1 VEESTGI
8 GEIEELSFKQLA
20 ELLLSTGDLTVEEA
34 EELMGGD
41 IDDSYDQ
48 YATDEHLMATG
59 GNPTQ
64 RKMEVE
70 LERLAERRSFAT
82 MTADLIKA
90 VGEPKAG
97 AKYSARH
104 MTPGGNWAY
113 TYSTASGATQRS
125 DNRAKTSTAPAK
137 DKSTQTD
144 SHLNFHAKIGNK
156 DYTIKAKNPRQK
168 ALLEK
173 TKQRMRGKSALS
185 S

>member
-1 VEESTGI
+1 MEESTGI
-8 GEIEELSFKQLA
+8 GESEELNFKQLA
-20 ELLLSTGDLTVEEA
+20 ELLLSAGDLTVEEA

-41 IDDSYDQ
+41 IDDSNDR
-48 YATDEHLMATG
+48 YASDEHLMATG
-59 GNPTQ
+59 GNPYQ
-64 RKMEVE
+64 RN
-70 LERLAERRSFAT
+70 AEDALNAVAISRSFAMLT
-82 MTADLIKA
+82 EELFKA
-90 VGEPKAG
+90 VGEPKPG
-97 AKYSARH
+97 AKYAARH
-104 MTPGGNWAY
+104 MTAGGNWAY
-113 TYSTASGATQRS
+113 TYSTATGATQRS

-156 DYTIKAKNPRQK
+156 DYKIKAKNPRQK